1 MYKYVERE
9 VEVLPQPALA
19 QDVGDVAHQA
29 ELPLAVDLVQH
40 GGHRHVAQAVAEQ
53 AKIRF
58 FYPKPHQGKTINVK
72 KRLM

>member
-40 GGHRHVAQAVAEQ
+40 GGHRHVTQAVAEQ

-58 FYPKPHQGKTINVK
+58 SLSKTPSGKIH
-72 KRLM
+72 

>member
-58 FYPKPHQGKTINVK
+58 FFIQNPIREKPLMSK
-72 KRLM
+72 KD